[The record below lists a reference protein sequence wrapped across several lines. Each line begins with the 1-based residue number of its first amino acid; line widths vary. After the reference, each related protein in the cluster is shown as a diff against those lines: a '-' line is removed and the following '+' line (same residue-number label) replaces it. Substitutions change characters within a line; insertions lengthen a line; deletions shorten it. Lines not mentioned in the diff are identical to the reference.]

1 MDECSAT
8 VDGNVCAEVGGDLSR
23 SDRRG
28 NKSTAGSFT
37 CKKGVSESDAI
48 SDVAKWVDWL
58 RSVQSWCEA
67 LGDCFAK
74 CFVQDEQCRKLL
86 FFVLGILPSVEGLPS
101 STVVT
106 PEVVLNKAAI
116 GLLLLHDNAEVR
128 QGIVKKGFFD
138 DVLKQLETSSGV
150 EPRRLLS
157 DGLLEPEPEPVVEQ
171 SAPPDEVLRRV
182 TSAEEFLKS
191 AKKKTPKKKG
201 VGYGVDGAD
210 DSSWNVDAKFASDRS
225 VAPAGG

>member
-1 MDECSAT
+1 MSIDIPPALGLFLALKLSFHFDDGSVDECSAT

-101 STVVT
+101 ST
-106 PEVVLNKAAI
+106 
-116 GLLLLHDNAEVR
+116 R
-128 QGIVKKGFFD
+128 QGS
-138 DVLKQLETSSGV
+138 L
-150 EPRRLLS
+150 
-157 DGLLEPEPEPVVEQ
+157 
-171 SAPPDEVLRRV
+171 
-182 TSAEEFLKS
+182 
-191 AKKKTPKKKG
+191 
-201 VGYGVDGAD
+201 
-210 DSSWNVDAKFASDRS
+210 
-225 VAPAGG
+225 